1 MSSIFFLSIIIAHMI
16 YCLFLSIVIQR
27 FLVSFLFQYYRKMT
41 VNEHHFSIPTD
52 VHIIILFQST
62 FVSFSNFYT
71 ILFILKDKTPLA
83 NFESVNCYEPLES
96 LTKRNAPVKR
106 ICISLSPELL
116 SKFDKS
122 MIKAG
127 YSDRSKAIQTAIHS
141 FIDNYDWKVGEN
153 EDGAGAIIM
162 LYDNHVYNQDTKSTQ
177 IQHKYKD
184 VISASTHLHLKG
196 IIDWKLLW

>member
-1 MSSIFFLSIIIAHMI
+1 MNHAN
-16 YCLFLSIVIQR
+16 Y
-27 FLVSFLFQYYRKMT
+27 
-41 VNEHHFSIPTD
+41 HH
-52 VHIIILFQST
+52 
-62 FVSFSNFYT
+62 
-71 ILFILKDKTPLA
+71 
-83 NFESVNCYEPLES
+83 
-96 LTKRNAPVKR
+96 KRNARVKR
-106 ICISLSPELL
+106 ISMSLSPELL

-162 LYDNHVYNQDTKSTQ
+162 LYDNHVYNQDTRSTQ

-184 VISASTHLHLKG
+184 VISASTHLHLEGDNCLETIMVKG
-196 IIDWKLLW
+196 QIKKIKELAKYLSENRGIKSLKVHFVSLA